1 MIKRGLYNYLKFLVR
16 FSFGIFYRPTVVL
29 GKERLQLQGPTIL
42 ATNHPNTLVDALNA
56 AGRANQIVHFLVN
69 ASLYSS
75 TIGRRF
81 FDYMFCIP
89 VKRRQDPSVSG
100 VDNSD
105 SFARCYEHFL
115 AGGHLFIAPEG
126 GSEAGRRLRP
136 IKRGTAH
143 MVMGAYRDQPEAQPV
158 RILPIGLN
166 YQYPNRFGSYLVVN
180 VGEPILNTDYA
191 EQFETNPR
199 AAINQLTKDLEDRLR
214 STLIHTRSSRQD
226 EALTVLENL
235 LQAQQPVPLETHFHR
250 ARLLIRAMQDWENRD
265 PEGYQAFEAEVCE
278 LQQKLRALKLT
289 EETLIIH
296 QERAPRAYWGLF
308 AGLPLYLFG
317 YLNNLFAAG
326 IPSLLSRSSKIDR
339 EYEATVQILL
349 GLLTFPLFYL
359 VQSWLLS
366 SWLGMWGA
374 IAYGLSLLPAGIF
387 AWHYRQYWKRHRSI
401 YRFKNLSPT
410 QQLVLIQQKDQLME
424 RIQQF
429 VRDGVA

>member
-29 GKERLQLQGPTIL
+29 GKERLRLQGPTIL

-75 TIGRRF
+75 ATGRRF

-89 VKRRQDPSVSG
+89 VKRRQDKGAAG
-100 VDNSD
+100 VDNAD
-105 SFARCYEHFL
+105 SFARCYEHFR

-136 IKRGTAH
+136 VKRGTAH
-143 MVMGAYRDQPEAQPV
+143 MVMGAYRAQPEAEPV

-166 YQYPNRFGSYLVVN
+166 YQRPHRFGSYLVVN

-191 EQFETNPR
+191 EQYQTNPR
-199 AAINQLTKDLEDRLR
+199 EAVKQLTNDLEERLR
-214 STLIHTRSSRQD
+214 STLIHTRSPEQD

-250 ARLLIRAMQDWENRD
+250 IRLLIGAMQNWED
-265 PEGYQAFEAEVCE
+265 HQPQEYSVFEDEVRSV
-278 LQQKLRALKLT
+278 QQQMRELKLT
-289 EETLIIH
+289 EEALIMH
-296 QERAPRAYWGLF
+296 EERAPRAYWRLF

-317 YLNNLFAAG
+317 YINNLFAAG
-326 IPSLLSRSSKIDR
+326 IPYLLSQSSRIDR

-349 GLLTFPLFYL
+349 GLITFPFFYVL
-359 VQSWLLS
+359 QAWLLS
-366 SWLGMWGA
+366 SWLGVWGA
-374 IAYGLSLLPAGIF
+374 IGYGLSLLPAGLF
-387 AWHYRQYWKRHRSI
+387 AWHYRQYWKRHRAI
-401 YRFKNLSPT
+401 FRFKNLAPR
-410 QQLVLIQQKDQLME
+410 QQLVLIQQKDKLME

-429 VRDGVA
+429 VRNGVV